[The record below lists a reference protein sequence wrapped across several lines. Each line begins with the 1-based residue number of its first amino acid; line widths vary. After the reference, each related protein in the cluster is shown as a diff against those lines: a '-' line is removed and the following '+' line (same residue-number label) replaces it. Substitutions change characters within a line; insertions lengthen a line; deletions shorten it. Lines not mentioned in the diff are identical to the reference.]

1 MGKAKEGL
9 VEKVRGE
16 RNSMELERGFHGVK
30 RVVVLDEDAGNQ
42 FSIMGGL
49 EGGKRG
55 FG

>member
-9 VEKVRGE
+9 VEKVGGE

-30 RVVVLDEDAGNQ
+30 RIVLLDEDAGNQ
-42 FSIMGGL
+42 FSIMGWL
-49 EGGKRG
+49 ERWERG